1 MYGSRHCANL
11 ILLGGTADQPT
22 GGLGTLSG
30 QHRYA
35 AMVNFA
41 IDPELRIRGFPE
53 IVLRQSDEALTFL
66 RKKSLIFPRGHYQDI
81 LRIFEAIRDEWSA
94 LEAVVRLEIL
104 LEAEGLLIDHKRS
117 APPSQANAV
126 KLKAVS
132 GEDQVTESRAA
143 P

>member
-66 RKKSLIFPRGHYQDI
+66 RKKPLIFPRSHYPAT
-81 LRIFEAIRDEWSA
+81 LRIFEAIRHAGST
-94 LEAVVRLEIL
+94 LNTVVPLTIFPV
-104 LEAEGLLIDHKRS
+104 
-117 APPSQANAV
+117 PPATPPYHN
-126 KLKAVS
+126 
-132 GEDQVTESRAA
+132 
-143 P
+143 